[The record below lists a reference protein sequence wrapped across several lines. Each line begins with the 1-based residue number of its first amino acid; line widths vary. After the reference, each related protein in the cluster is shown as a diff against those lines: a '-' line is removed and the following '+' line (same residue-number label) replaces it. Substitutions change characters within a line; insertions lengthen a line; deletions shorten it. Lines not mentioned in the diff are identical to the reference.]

1 MCEQRYF
8 HLFFSIISPHRP
20 VVIAGEENHY
30 RNSTIPFDD
39 QWAMQKWYISMQRRL
54 TLLENE
60 LEYQRRISNVWK
72 YFLLTLSIVNPI
84 IINYF
89 FGKRR

>member
-1 MCEQRYF
+1 
-8 HLFFSIISPHRP
+8 
-20 VVIAGEENHY
+20 
-30 RNSTIPFDD
+30 
-39 QWAMQKWYISMQRRL
+39 MQKWYISMQRRL